1 MRREIGFYLDIFN
14 VSPLS
19 GPPPHGKKNLVSP
32 LEYEQRIK
40 EEANLAEKGQGM
52 GGGT

>member
-1 MRREIGFYLDIFN
+1 MRGKYSFISIFLIFL
-14 VSPLS
+14 PMS

-32 LEYEQRIK
+32 LEYEQRMK